1 MNFARSITSPRIEH
15 SSMSDIVSSFE
26 IRISSLASMSNR
38 QQEIYSLLEEVLK
51 RGGTDLHLCYG
62 RSPTLRVDGSL
73 ASMDDKPA
81 LSIEDV
87 KELSLALLTP
97 DQQDKFWAQK
107 DIDFAFNFQ
116 EKARFR
122 SNIYQQMG
130 KVAAAFRFIPSQIRT
145 LEDLSLPSMLHQFTQ
160 ATQGFF
166 LVVGP
171 SGHGKST
178 ALAAMVDEVN
188 HTRFDHIITI
198 EDPVEYLFKQD
209 KCIIDQ
215 REVGIDVLDF
225 HRGLRSMFREDADVV
240 MIGEMRDPETIS
252 TAITAAETGH
262 LIFSTLHTNTASQTI
277 DRIIDVFPPYQQPQ
291 IRSQLAST
299 LLGIL
304 SRRLIPCLKGGLIN
318 AVELLIANPA
328 VRNLVRE
335 GKIHQ
340 IDMIID
346 TSLEEGMISL
356 NRSLADLVTRG
367 LISYENAE
375 LYSVSPAELR
385 LLLGK

>member
-1 MNFARSITSPRIEH
+1 
-15 SSMSDIVSSFE
+15 
-26 IRISSLASMSNR
+26 
-38 QQEIYSLLEEVLK
+38 
-51 RGGTDLHLCYG
+51 
-62 RSPTLRVDGSL
+62 
-73 ASMDDKPA
+73 MDDKPV

-225 HRGLRSMFREDADVV
+225 HRGLRSVFREDADVV

-318 AVELLIANPA
+318 SVELLIANPA
-328 VRNLVRE
+328 VRNLIRE

-340 IDMIID
+340 INMIID